1 MGNNQQVVG
10 QPKAY
15 SEEYKKI
22 REQAERWPAWRVSTY
37 NANFATSA
45 HAKKLT
51 FKQNAQ

>member
-1 MGNNQQVVG
+1 MNKNQQVVE

-15 SEEYKKI
+15 SEEYRKI

-45 HAKKLT
+45 HAKKLVA
-51 FKQNAQ
+51 K